1 MRPSFLFTCCL
12 LFIISSPKIVVSRN
26 FLSIL
31 ILFWAVFICSFSI
44 LRDSQLESDVCH
56 LQYKW
61 SSNSLVVEIQPFK
74 NSKSIEKIH
83 NVHRGLG
90 KCLAIHTIPSRFSS
104 FLKGCILFH
113 LGLINVEI
121 LYTWFV
127 YLAIRVLWFFFFHY
141 PLPLWGF
148 SGIMKQIIQME
159 HNKVKNPT
167 W

>member
-1 MRPSFLFTCCL
+1 MSVWCRLLFIGLIVKTLSIQLCKKANANLYHETKVSFLFTCCL
-12 LFIISSPKIVVSRN
+12 LFIISSPKIVVSCN

-61 SSNSLVVEIQPFK
+61 SSNSLVVEIQPFN
-74 NSKSIEKIH
+74 NSKFIEKIH
-83 NVHRGLG
+83 NVHRGLD

-121 LYTWFV
+121 L
-127 YLAIRVLWFFFFHY
+127 
-141 PLPLWGF
+141 
-148 SGIMKQIIQME
+148 
-159 HNKVKNPT
+159 
-167 W
+167 